1 MNGPASSYN
10 CEGNMAN
17 ASKATKET
25 REAEFAALAGQ
36 KKNSLVSELWG
47 LMAANKKWWLGPI
60 VILLLFFGVL
70 VVLAGTSA
78 APFIY
83 TLF

>member
-1 MNGPASSYN
+1 MNGPASSFNY
-10 CEGNMAN
+10 EGDMAN
-17 ASKATKET
+17 APKET

-36 KKNSLVSELWG
+36 RKSGLVSELWG
-47 LMAANKKWWLGPI
+47 LMLANKKWWLGPI
-60 VILLLFFGVL
+60 VLLLLLFGLL